1 MSVVT
6 SFLNADDLYGYII
19 ISTLRDNVFYVDS
32 YQDLILYDTVDTR
45 YSIVRK
51 IVEDNLNDDQI
62 KALLEND
69 EFSFAEDIVAQYQQR
84 YELIKNQKIELL
96 IFPYSKT
103 AFRREIYGH
112 LPDSLY
118 RKMYD
123 SMKTNGIIEK
133 ATGQYVITRREP
145 LTIDQKIN
153 AVYSDVLSINSSF
166 SPKALG
172 EILQSQLTD
181 MSMDIVYYLKYIED
195 LMQQIDTLKEENFN
209 LSQKIQNN
217 TLTSWY

>member
-6 SFLNADDLYGYII
+6 SFSNADDLYGYII
-19 ISTLRDNVFYVDS
+19 LSNLRDNMFHVDS

-45 YSIVRK
+45 YSIVRR

-62 KALLEND
+62 KALLED
-69 EFSFAEDIVAQYQQR
+69 DGFSFAEDVVVQYQQR
-84 YELIKNQKIELL
+84 YELIKDQKIELL

-103 AFRREIYGH
+103 TFRREIHGL

-123 SMKTNGIIEK
+123 SMKMNNIIEK
-133 ATGQYVITRREP
+133 ATGQYVVIRREP
-145 LTIDQKIN
+145 STIDQKIN
-153 AVYSDVLSINSSF
+153 AVYSDISSINASLT
-166 SPKALG
+166 PKALG

-181 MSMDIVYYLKYIED
+181 MSMDIGYYLKYIED
-195 LMQQIDTLKEENFN
+195 LNQQIDVLKEEKFN
-209 LSQKIQNN
+209 LLQKVQNN